1 MKGGRSS
8 VTSIAMI
15 RSGVP
20 RTDGMKGAYCLTTTR
35 KMNIKP
41 VSCAAFDSSL
51 KRPSRSIET
60 LKRENYTIND
70 EANSTH
76 R

>member
-1 MKGGRSS
+1 
-8 VTSIAMI
+8 
-15 RSGVP
+15 
-20 RTDGMKGAYCLTTTR
+20 
-35 KMNIKP
+35 MNIKP